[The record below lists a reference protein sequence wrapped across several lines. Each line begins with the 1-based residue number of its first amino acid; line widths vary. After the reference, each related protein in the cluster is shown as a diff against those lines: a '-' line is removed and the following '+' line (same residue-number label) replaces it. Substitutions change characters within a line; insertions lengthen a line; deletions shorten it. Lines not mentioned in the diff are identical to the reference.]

1 VYLWTD
7 PIVAPKEEDPA
18 GYVPIGTLGLVLA
31 VYEGVSC
38 KIIAGD
44 SIGWADYW
52 DLMPVNFCD
61 EMV

>member
-7 PIVAPKEEDPA
+7 PIVTPKEEDPA
-18 GYVPIGTLGLVLA
+18 GYVPIGTLGLIIA

-44 SIGWADYW
+44 SIGG
-52 DLMPVNFCD
+52 PIIGI
-61 EMV
+61 